1 MRRIG
6 TLALGLYALA
16 CLILIVT
23 LSVNRYDWMAEPGS
37 AVGRCDLPLDP
48 DGPLRAFLLACMILA
63 PWVPIGVVRSIR
75 RGRPDMTVWIG
86 LGLLALAFVWLIL
99 LSPSCL
105 TY

>member
-48 DGPLRAFLLACMILA
+48 DGPLRAFLLQARA
-63 PWVPIGVVRSIR
+63 A
-75 RGRPDMTVWIG
+75 G
-86 LGLLALAFVWLIL
+86 LPVNLPVDWR
-99 LSPSCL
+99 
-105 TY
+105 